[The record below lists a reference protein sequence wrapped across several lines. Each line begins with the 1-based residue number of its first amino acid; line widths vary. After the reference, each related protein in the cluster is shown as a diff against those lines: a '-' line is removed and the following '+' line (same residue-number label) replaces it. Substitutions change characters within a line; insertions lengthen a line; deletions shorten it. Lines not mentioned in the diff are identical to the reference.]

1 MKSEVKKIK
10 RTGSL
15 IKSGNRLT
23 LNIPATFIEI
33 LELQPGNKNLDLEL
47 DIINKTILIKLRE
60 ENENEK

>member
-1 MKSEVKKIK
+1 MKNEVKKIK